1 MHSDENFQ
9 DRLAQYINTGSLP
22 KADYLLRGISVKS
35 TFKKNSKYFISNYCR
50 YIKKRPESQAE
61 QDVVEI
67 QPYRGSNPFV
77 LRMTQYLSRWLRN
90 DLAGAFVHG
99 SLATYE
105 EIPYSDFDALVIIKD
120 EVFDESA
127 RLANTAYLLN
137 RALRIMFTH
146 DPLQHHGWFVMTER
160 DLQNYEG
167 VPLPVAVFPHMKSLL
182 PDKNLLHLCVNKT
195 RQSSQALF
203 DNLTAS
209 IADKLQSAQYPSN
222 LYDLKSL
229 LSQFMLLPAAY
240 IQARDGHGIFKR
252 ESFAEAARDFSHR
265 EWKVMDEV
273 SSIRRDWAYSVDR
286 FSRVLSVS
294 ASFPLRSRLLRIS
307 TRNIPS
313 GLREICGERLFKTM
327 LDFTF
332 LMKDK
337 LTSQH
342 YTKKQV

>member
-146 DPLQHHGWFVMTER
+146 DPLQHHGWFVLTER
-160 DLQNYEG
+160 DLQNYKG

-182 PDKNLLHLCVNKT
+182 PDKNLLHISFKKNSHVS
-195 RQSSQALF
+195 RELF
-203 DNLTAS
+203 DSLSAS
-209 IADKLQSAQYPSN
+209 IIRKLQTGQYPHN

-229 LSQFMLLPAAY
+229 LSQFMLLPTAY
-240 IQARDGHGIFKR
+240 VQARDGHGIFKR
-252 ESFAEAARDFSHR
+252 ESFAEAAKDFTHE
-265 EWKVMDEV
+265 EWKVMHDV
-273 SSIRRDWAYSVDR
+273 STIRKNWDYTMDR
-286 FSRVLSVS
+286 FSKALSVS
-294 ASFPLRSRLLRIS
+294 TCLPLRSYLLRFF

-313 GLREICGERLFKTM
+313 SLRVSCGEQLYSEM
-327 LDFTF
+327 LDLTF
-332 LMKDK
+332 LMNAK
-337 LTSQH
+337 LASQLH
-342 YTKKQV
+342 TKNQV